1 MEHTHN
7 PHDRLFKAAFSNTE
21 VAKSY
26 LRDFL
31 PKQITSKLDFESL
44 ELVPGSHVSPKLEEY
59 FSDIIY
65 ECKFEGQETLLS
77 LLLEH
82 KSAVPKFPHLQL
94 LRYML
99 ELWEKEA
106 SEKENTVLRPVIPI
120 IVYHGKRGWKK
131 KPFYDSFP
139 TLSES
144 LRSFIPAFEYL
155 LTDLRNWSDEGLRV
169 LEAEILKKTL
179 LLFKH
184 YGEDEYVREHFEFL
198 FTFRDANVEDEQI
211 RSIIISFFVY
221 LTLTTD
227 LEREEFIS
235 LVRKLPST
243 NTDITMTLHEKIV
256 LYGKQ
261 EKENQV
267 ISNCLKAK
275 LSLEMIAELTGL
287 SMKEVKERITKLG
300 LNP

>member
-1 MEHTHN
+1 MKVWN
-7 PHDRLFKAAFSNTE
+7 WF
-21 VAKSY
+21 
-26 LRDFL
+26 
-31 PKQITSKLDFESL
+31 
-44 ELVPGSHVSPKLEEY
+44 PGSHVSPKLEEY

-65 ECKFEGQETLLS
+65 ACKFDGQETLLS

-139 TLSES
+139 IISES
-144 LRSFIPAFEYL
+144 LKVFIPNFDFL
-155 LTDLRNWSDEGLRV
+155 LTNLQDWTDEGIRMLNT
-169 LEAEILKKTL
+169 EILKKTL

-184 YGEDEYVREHFEFL
+184 YGEDAYFREHFQYL
-198 FTFRDANVEDEQI
+198 FTFRDANMEDEQI

-221 LTLTTD
+221 LTLTTK

-235 LVRKLPST
+235 LIQKLPPT
-243 NTDITMTLHEKIV
+243 NNRLNMTLYEKIKKE
-256 LYGKQ
+256 GKLLGQ
-261 EKENQV
+261 EEGKTEAQNEV
-267 ISNCLKAK
+267 ITNCLKAK

-287 SMKEVKERITKLG
+287 SVKEVKERIAKLG
-300 LNP
+300 LNS

>member
-1 MEHTHN
+1 M
-7 PHDRLFKAAFSNTE
+7 
-21 VAKSY
+21 
-26 LRDFL
+26 
-31 PKQITSKLDFESL
+31 
-44 ELVPGSHVSPKLEEY
+44 VPGSHISPKLEEY

-65 ECKFEGQETLLS
+65 ACKFDGQETLLS

-106 SEKENTVLRPVIPI
+106 SEKENTVLRPIIPI
-120 IVYHGKRGWKK
+120 IVYHGKRAWKK
-131 KPFYDSFP
+131 KLFYDSFP

-184 YGEDEYVREHFEFL
+184 YGEDEYVREHFQFL

-221 LTLTTD
+221 LTLTTK
-227 LEREEFIS
+227 LEREEFVTLI
-235 LVRKLPST
+235 RKLPST
-243 NTDITMTLHEKIV
+243 NTELNMTLYEKIK
-256 LYGKQ
+256 LAGSEEGKTANPKRGNHQ
-261 EKENQV
+261 LPESKVEPGNDCGV
-267 ISNCLKAK
+267 DRFEYEGSKRKNCKAGIEF
-275 LSLEMIAELTGL
+275 LIVSATTHG
-287 SMKEVKERITKLG
+287 THT
-300 LNP
+300 